1 MKKIT
6 FVILCVL
13 IVSCGKKKEEVSTA
27 QEVSQT
33 SVKTSENNGE
43 FDITKIPVSDKDLG
57 VFPYLNPPENYCYGV
72 CSNWKGTVEQKD
84 IKDFDK
90 EYFAVNGKL
99 IPVEG
104 KALKVVIEKNRS
116 KDPAAFNSLLVE
128 KAYEKAILDLGGVQV
143 NNVSI
148 PKEEIDRIGK
158 ENLMSATY
166 GNSIDFNGLD
176 RIKTYVIRTNSKEV
190 WIQFSLLNEES
201 GKITILE
208 KAIAEVPKVEKITSS
223 QMKKDINESGKAVL
237 NINFDNNKATLT
249 ADGKIVADEILKL
262 LNENPE
268 LKLSIEGHTD
278 NNGTKE
284 HNKKLSLDRATT
296 IYTYLT
302 DKGIKSDRLQ
312 TKGFGQDNP
321 LAANDSDLNKAKN
334 RRVELVKI

>member
-6 FVILCVL
+6 FIILSVL
-13 IVSCGKKKEEVSTA
+13 IVSCGKKKEEVSA
-27 QEVSQT
+27 SQEVSQT
-33 SVKTSENNGE
+33 TVETQKNEGE
-43 FDITKIPVSDKDLG
+43 FDIAKIPVSDKDLG
-57 VFPYLNPPENYCYGV
+57 IFPYLGPPENYCYGF
-72 CSNWKGTVEQKD
+72 CSGWEGTVKQKD
-84 IKDFDK
+84 IKEFDK

-104 KALKVVIEKNRS
+104 KALKIAIEKDRNENS
-116 KDPAAFNSLLVE
+116 TPFNSLLVE

-143 NNVSI
+143 NNVPV

-158 ENLMSATY
+158 ENLMPTTY
-166 GNSIDFNGLD
+166 GNSINFNLLD
-176 RIKTYVIRTNSKEV
+176 RIKTYVIRTNTKEV

-201 GKITILE
+201 GRITILE
-208 KAIAEVPKVEKITSS
+208 KATAEVPKIEKITSS

-249 ADGKIVADEILKL
+249 PDGKIVADEILKL
-262 LNENPE
+262 LNETPE

-302 DKGIKSDRLQ
+302 DKGIKPERLQ
-312 TKGFGQDNP
+312 AKGFGQDNP